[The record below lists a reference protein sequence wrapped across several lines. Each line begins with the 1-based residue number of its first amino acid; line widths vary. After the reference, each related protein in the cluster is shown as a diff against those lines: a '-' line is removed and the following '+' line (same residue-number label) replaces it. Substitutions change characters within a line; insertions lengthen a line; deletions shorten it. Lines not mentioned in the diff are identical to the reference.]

1 TTLDE
6 LDQGVDSPAHF
17 TVADCVAEFLRDQ
30 LSDVGSNTR
39 DNYTRLAR
47 THITPYLGRHL
58 LAQLRVADV
67 LAWLR
72 GRKKHLSSRTLR
84 LVLSLLER
92 AIRYAQ
98 VQEMVSRNVAELA
111 RLDQRGRLKGD
122 RPGRPSKS
130 MTLDQAVAV
139 LQAAEST
146 RWYAYLVTSIVTGA
160 RTEEIRALRWEQTDT
175 AGEVPMVHV
184 WASVREDGETKT
196 RRSKRSLELPDLAL
210 KAVNVHRA
218 MQAHERLV
226 AGELWQDHNLVFC
239 TRNGTP
245 LDRHNVLRELRT
257 IMRKAGLN
265 DKEWTA
271 RELRHLDNRKGS
283 TGRWTP
289 RCTAA
294 SVSGRRDL
302 NPRPLDP
309 QSSALPNCATSR
321 DRRAHNRLRFLPTG
335 TTVSH
340 FRPHSNTKGRVRG
353 APAAVSSPVGL
364 TDALTKCFELVH
376 KAAVLPADGHV
387 RVGGPGLDGDVG

>member
-1 TTLDE
+1 

-175 AGEVPMVHV
+175 AGEVPTIHV
-184 WASVREDGETKT
+184 WASVCEDGETKT

-239 TRNGTP
+239 TRTGP
-245 LDRHNVLRELRT
+245 PP
-257 IMRKAGLN
+257 AGP
-265 DKEWTA
+265 TQ
-271 RELRHLDNRKGS
+271 R
-283 TGRWTP
+283 
-289 RCTAA
+289 
-294 SVSGRRDL
+294 
-302 NPRPLDP
+302 
-309 QSSALPNCATSR
+309 
-321 DRRAHNRLRFLPTG
+321 PTG
-335 TTVSH
+335 VAH
-340 FRPHSNTKGRVRG
+340 DHEKGRTERQGVDRTRAA
-353 APAAVSSPVGL
+353 APGQQKRVHRTVDPSLHCCFCVG
-364 TDALTKCFELVH
+364 TAGFE
-376 KAAVLPADGHV
+376 PTT
-387 RVGGPGLDGDVG
+387 P

>member
-1 TTLDE
+1 MVPRTPRKPTRAALTDRSDVSVYFDRAKKLWRAEIRLRQDPHTGRWRVKKVSSKNKNTFYDKLSTTLDE
-6 LDQGVDSPAHF
+6 LDQGVESPAHF
-17 TVADCVAEFLRDQ
+17 TIADCVAEFLRDQ
-30 LSDVGSNTR
+30 LSDVGANTR

-47 THITPYLGRHL
+47 THITPYLGQHL
-58 LAQLRVADV
+58 LTQLRVADV

-139 LQAAEST
+139 LQAAEGT

-160 RTEEIRALRWEQTDT
+160 RTKEIRALRWEQIDT
-175 AGEVPMVHV
+175 AGEVPTIHV
-184 WASVREDGETKT
+184 WASVREGGDTKT
-196 RRSKRSLELPDLAL
+196 HRSRRSLELPALAV
-210 KAVNVHRA
+210 KALGAHRA
-218 MQAHERLV
+218 MQARERL
-226 AGELWQDHNLVFC
+226 AAAELWQDHDLVFC
-239 TRNGTP
+239 TRTGTP

-271 RELRHLDNRKGS
+271 RELRHTFVSLLSDHEVSIEEISLLVGHNGTDTTERVYRHQLRPVRRS
-283 TGRWTP
+283 
-289 RCTAA
+289 AA
-294 SVSGRRDL
+294 
-302 NPRPLDP
+302 
-309 QSSALPNCATSR
+309 
-321 DRRAHNRLRFLPTG
+321 RAMDEIL
-335 TTVSH
+335 S
-340 FRPHSNTKGRVRG
+340 
-353 APAAVSSPVGL
+353 
-364 TDALTKCFELVH
+364 
-376 KAAVLPADGHV
+376 
-387 RVGGPGLDGDVG
+387 DVG